1 MLKFKDYQ
9 KLQAENSAEKEK
21 QLRAIAIEDLQN
33 SLSILRELQSTISY
47 LSTAQNA
54 ISLLLDVALSQ
65 AATIDNQIKEL
76 GGNGFTS
83 IEDTAEF
90 IYDIEKK

>member
-21 QLRAIAIEDLQN
+21 QLRAVAIEDLQN
-33 SLSILRELQSTISY
+33 SLSILRELQTTI
-47 LSTAQNA
+47 LSLSEKKYAA
-54 ISLLLDVALSQ
+54 ELLLDAALMQ
-65 AATIDNQIKEL
+65 ATTIDDQIKEL

>member
-1 MLKFKDYQ
+1 M
-9 KLQAENSAEKEK
+9 
-21 QLRAIAIEDLQN
+21 
-33 SLSILRELQSTISY
+33 QSTISY
-47 LSTAQNA
+47 LST
-54 ISLLLDVALSQ
+54 

-90 IYDIEKK
+90 IYDIEKNSITADKGRLFLLSVLVLFLSKGSETNDSRNYFSR